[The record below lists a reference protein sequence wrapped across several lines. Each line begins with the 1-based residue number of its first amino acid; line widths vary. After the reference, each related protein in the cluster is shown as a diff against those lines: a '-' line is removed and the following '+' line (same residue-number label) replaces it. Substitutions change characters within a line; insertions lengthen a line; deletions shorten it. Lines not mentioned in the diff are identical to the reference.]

1 MRSIDNS
8 VKKLFISFF
17 LLTSIFAF
25 AFQEGLASWY
35 GGKFQGRRTASGE
48 IYDKNKF
55 TAAHKTLPFGM
66 LVKVTNMEN
75 GKSATVRINDRGPF
89 VEGRIIDL
97 SQAAA
102 TEIGMTGKGL
112 VQVRIEPFEDS
123 VPANRYSIQLGA
135 YREIGNAERLMNRLE
150 ENGFEVVLEETSS
163 GIIRVL
169 IGNIEESSLNS
180 TKEKLYQAG
189 FKNFLIRRQR

>member
-1 MRSIDNS
+1 MRSIDNT
-8 VKKLFISFF
+8 VKKLLIAFF

-135 YREIGNAERLMNRLE
+135 YREIGNARRLMNRLE

-169 IGNIEESSLNS
+169 IGNIEES
-180 TKEKLYQAG
+180 
-189 FKNFLIRRQR
+189 